1 MNFEEFKEQLM
12 EDLKAY
18 LPNEI
23 GEGVDVQANSVQKL
37 QNESYEGIVVKKDS
51 QFIGVNMNAEQL
63 YSDLQQGKSYD
74 DVFHYAIDIV
84 QRGFEGTPQVDLTTL
99 MNYELLK
106 DTIMCQVIPVKGNEE
121 MLSTLPHQQM
131 EDIAVV
137 YRFNVGRDDNGI
149 ASILINNE
157 MLDRYGVTKEQ
168 LFADAE
174 ISAPLKEPVSIRT
187 MTEVLMDMMG
197 EEFGEF
203 MGDIGAADA
212 IANAPEMRPPVIK
225 GMTEILKEMMGEEM
239 FDLLE
244 QTMQPDGTEML
255 YVATT
260 PDKINGAGIL
270 AYPEFMAQAAEQLN
284 GSFFV
289 LPSSRHE
296 VILVKDDGA
305 IEAESLQAMVCQVN
319 ATEVSAVD
327 KLTDSVYHY
336 DCDSKVFELASDFN
350 DRMMEKDGIDD
361 DKGSVLKDLGD
372 KKKEVA
378 DKPAKDVADKA
389 TKTKGGDAI

>member
-51 QFIGVNMNAEQL
+51 QYIGVNMNAEQL

-203 MGDIGAADA
+203 MGDIGADSFEGP
-212 IANAPEMRPPVIK
+212 N
-225 GMTEILKEMMGEEM
+225 IL
-239 FDLLE
+239 
-244 QTMQPDGTEML
+244 
-255 YVATT
+255 VATNES
-260 PDKINGAGIL
+260 KVHGAAVM
-270 AYPEFMAQAAEQLN
+270 AYPDFMEQAAEATG

-289 LPSSRHE
+289 LPSSVHE
-296 VILVKDDGA
+296 ILLVPDDGE
-305 IEAESLQAMVCQVN
+305 INHRILQDMVLEVNSTQVAPN
-319 ATEVSAVD
+319 EQLSD
-327 KLTDSVYHY
+327 NVYHY
-336 DCDSKVFELASDFN
+336 DADAKVFELADKFEARIAVKDA
-350 DRMMEKDGIDD
+350 DRDTEKAE
-361 DKGSVLKDLGD
+361 KGSVLKDLD
-372 KKKEVA
+372 KKAKEVA
-378 DKPAKDVADKA
+378 DKGEKTRSAPKKSKDEESL
-389 TKTKGGDAI
+389 